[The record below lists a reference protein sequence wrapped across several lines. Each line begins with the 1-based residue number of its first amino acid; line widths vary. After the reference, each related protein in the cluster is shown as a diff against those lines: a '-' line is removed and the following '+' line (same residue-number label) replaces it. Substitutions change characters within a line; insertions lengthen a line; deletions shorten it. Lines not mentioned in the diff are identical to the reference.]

1 MCPQLSWIEQRPSK
15 PWVGGSNPFGHI
27 YLFHSVALLLFH
39 MDVSLI
45 WWVWRS
51 WLARQIV
58 ALEAEGS
65 SPSIHPF
72 LYRILSDAF
81 GLSPSGKAQDFD
93 SCIRWFESSQPSQ
106 KLNLYGPLAQAV
118 EHLTFN
124 QVVRGSSPRW
134 LIKISDIVLY
144 LIFLYLLFCSLYI
157 EETLRI
163 WRNWQTRQI
172 QVLVSTDVQVQLLL
186 SASKKAII
194 IDCLFLLSDIL
205 LLIIENYTGHLQIT
219 FSCISIIVIQLITT
233 SRIPQ

>member
-106 KLNLYGPLAQAV
+106 GQQMNNSYNYGPLAQMV

-124 QVVRGSSPRW
+124 QVVWGSIPQW
-134 LIKISDIVLY
+134 LTERCK
-144 LIFLYLLFCSLYI
+144 IFL
-157 EETLRI
+157 
-163 WRNWQTRQI
+163 
-172 QVLVSTDVQVQLLL
+172 
-186 SASKKAII
+186 
-194 IDCLFLLSDIL
+194 
-205 LLIIENYTGHLQIT
+205 
-219 FSCISIIVIQLITT
+219 T
-233 SRIPQ
+233 SFFFV